1 MKTSFLAVG
10 MLLAIGLNVPHLA
23 AAQAIKLHKKTTAQ
37 GEIDR
42 TPYVTYTAFEATAV
56 GGKRLAGKSS
66 GEEVTL
72 GNLVAVSSLDEVIRL
87 LGEPDKL
94 NRGAPFGDVRAYLH
108 YKGMLL
114 DYIKYDKDDPDLKFE
129 LRDLE
134 ITSSDWSFTING
146 TRLRPGMS
154 VHQLSPAVR
163 QTLDEDFDQSVDA
176 FGAVVIAKPGT
187 AKQAK
192 RGGELE
198 AMRGGATI
206 QIEVNGGIV
215 DEVRFT
221 RVY

>member
-1 MKTSFLAVG
+1 MWLTAAVLA
-10 MLLAIGLNVPHLA
+10 MPQPAT
-23 AAQAIKLHKKTTAQ
+23 AQTDKLHKKTTAQ

-42 TPYVTYTAFEATAV
+42 TPYVTYTEFEAAAV
-56 GGKRLAGKSS
+56 SGKAFSNKSS
-66 GEEVTL
+66 GGEVTF
-72 GNLVAVSSLDEVIRL
+72 GDLVSVASLDEVIRL

-114 DYIKYDKDDPDLKFE
+114 DYIKYDKDDPDSKFE

-215 DEVRFT
+215 DKVRFH
-221 RVY
+221 REL